1 MKKKYFDLSW
11 KFLKEY
17 IGLDYEIVISH
28 LDEFILE
35 EIDGFY
41 YLAFWYEL
49 VPGLER
55 VIVLVYDQENVIA
68 DLSFMHTSMDCVMK
82 DWLVFDFI
90 TSESDWSNLE
100 HFTLCNYMFDG
111 YEYPYCGNE
120 FFDGEAL
127 FFTNCYVSKRYRKK
141 GIFFNMLDLSRD
153 AGLRE
158 CEKETILY
166 SIVSLDPDIPC
177 YGEDTT
183 NEPYYY
189 SMKDEP
195 VRLVNKEI
203 LEKRGYVCV
212 RLEDDEENDG
222 SKLWYGLLKQNV
234 EIVYVPDCA

>member
-11 KFLKEY
+11 TFLKEY
-17 IGLDYEIVISH
+17 IGLDYKSVASH
-28 LDEFILE
+28 MSEFILE
-35 EIDGFY
+35 EIDGLY

-55 VIVLVYDQENVIA
+55 VIVLVYDCEQVIA
-68 DLSFMHTSMDCVMK
+68 DLSFMHANMDGVMK
-82 DWLVFDFI
+82 DKGVYDFI

-111 YEYPYCGNE
+111 YEYPYCGSE
-120 FFDGEAL
+120 SFFGEAL

-141 GIFFNMLDLSRD
+141 GTFFHMLDLSRD
-153 AGLRE
+153 VGLRE
-158 CEKETILY
+158 CEENTILY
-166 SIVSLDPDIPC
+166 SILSLDPDIPC

-189 SMKDEP
+189 SMKDEKT
-195 VRLVNKEI
+195 RLLNKEI

-212 RLEDDEENDG
+212 RLEDEEENDG
-222 SKLWYGLLKQNV
+222 SKLWYALLKQSV
-234 EIVYVPDCA
+234 EIVDVQIC